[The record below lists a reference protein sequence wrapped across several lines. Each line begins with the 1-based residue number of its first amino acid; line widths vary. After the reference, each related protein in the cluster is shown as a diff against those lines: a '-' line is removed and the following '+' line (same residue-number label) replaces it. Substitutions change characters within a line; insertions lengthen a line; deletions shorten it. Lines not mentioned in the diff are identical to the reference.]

1 VSQWGEVFL
10 GVIAASTLTIAIIL
24 IAILVA
30 SFRLVRRLEQVVE
43 RAEREL
49 SPALGHLNRIAAD
62 AARAASLASAQ
73 VERVDA
79 LFGEVAAT
87 VGETVG
93 TVRSLLGGPLRK
105 GGPVSAGLSAFWA
118 VWSAIR
124 DARAGGRRGKSED
137 EDALFI

>member
-1 VSQWGEVFL
+1 MSQWGEVFL
-10 GVIAASTLTIAIIL
+10 GVIAFSTLAIAVIL
-24 IAILVA
+24 IALLVV

-43 RAEREL
+43 RVEREL
-49 SPALGHLNRIAAD
+49 SPAMVHLNRIAAD

-73 VERVDA
+73 VERVDV
-79 LFGEVAAT
+79 LFGDLAAA
-87 VGETVG
+87 VGDTVG

-124 DARAGGRRGKSED
+124 DVRGGSSRAKSDD

>member
-10 GVIAASTLTIAIIL
+10 GVIAVSTLLIAIIL
-24 IAILVA
+24 IALLVA
-30 SFRLVRRLEQVVE
+30 SFRLVRRLEQVIE

-49 SPALGHLNRIAAD
+49 SPVVGHLNRIAAD
-62 AARAASLASAQ
+62 AAHAAALASAQ

-93 TVRSLLGGPLRK
+93 TVRSLLSGPLRK
-105 GGPVSAGLSAFWA
+105 GSPVSAGLSAFWA

-124 DARAGGRRGKSED
+124 DVRAGRRAKSED